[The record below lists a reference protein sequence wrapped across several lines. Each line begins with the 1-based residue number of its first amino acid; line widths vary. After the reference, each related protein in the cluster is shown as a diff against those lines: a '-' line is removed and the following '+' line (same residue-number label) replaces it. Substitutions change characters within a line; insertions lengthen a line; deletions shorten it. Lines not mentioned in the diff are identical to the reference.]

1 MANYVSVEQLSLARI
16 IVINN
21 MNGKDV
27 ANHRYEV
34 MYNAELFANSEVINE
49 KNSGGS
55 NLLICPM
62 FISDLNDTQIS
73 DGDTKCEGL
82 QPTSGIL
89 QTDTCDWLSA
99 VKGARFQSAYR
110 ASNAKPAS
118 CAMRSSSD
126 GHTKR

>member
-49 KNSGGS
+49 KKFRWFEF
-55 NLLICPM
+55 CP
-62 FISDLNDTQIS
+62 FAQCLFRT
-73 DGDTKCEGL
+73 
-82 QPTSGIL
+82 
-89 QTDTCDWLSA
+89 
-99 VKGARFQSAYR
+99 
-110 ASNAKPAS
+110 
-118 CAMRSSSD
+118 
-126 GHTKR
+126 